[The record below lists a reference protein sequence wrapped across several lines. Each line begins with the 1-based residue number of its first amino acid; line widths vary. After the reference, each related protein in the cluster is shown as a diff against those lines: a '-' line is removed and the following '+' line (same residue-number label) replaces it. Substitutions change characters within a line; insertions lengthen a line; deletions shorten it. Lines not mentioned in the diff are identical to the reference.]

1 MYAGEV
7 GAGTRRRLSAAE
19 RREAILAAAT
29 AVFAER
35 GYKGA
40 SVDDVAS
47 AAGVSKALIYEHF
60 PSKKDLH
67 ASLVEREVADLFARL
82 ELNAVSGRHGVDRMR
97 GGVEAFLGFVEERR
111 TAWRMLF
118 RDAADAEVAE
128 VLAQVEVQAVGMIV
142 ALSEDETDRPAEDRE
157 VYARL
162 LSGALQALAN
172 WWLDHPEVPRERLV
186 ERVMEFAWTGL
197 REASEPTR

>member
-1 MYAGEV
+1 MA
-7 GAGTRRRLSAAE
+7 AGTRRRLTAQA
-19 RREAILAAAT
+19 RREAILDAAT

-35 GYKGA
+35 GYNGA
-40 SVDDVAS
+40 SVDDVAG

-67 ASLVEREVADLFARL
+67 ASLVERETTELFARL
-82 ELNAVSGRHGVDRMR
+82 EANAGSGTQGAERMR
-97 GGVEAFLGFVEERR
+97 GGVEAFLGFVSERR

-128 VLAQVEVQAVGMIV
+128 TLNRVETLAVGLIV
-142 ALSEDETDRPAEDRE
+142 ALTADEPGDLSEEDRE
-157 VYARL
+157 VYARM

-172 WWLDHPEVPRERLV
+172 WWLDHPEVPLERLAD
-186 ERVMEFAWTGL
+186 RVMDFAWVGL
-197 REASEPTR
+197 REASDPSR

>member
-1 MYAGEV
+1 V
-7 GAGTRRRLSAAE
+7 VAGTRRRLSAGE

-35 GYKGA
+35 GYNGA
-40 SVDDVAS
+40 SVDDVAG
-47 AAGVSKALIYEHF
+47 AAGISKALIYEHF

-82 ELNAVSGRHGVDRMR
+82 QANAASERHGADRMR

-111 TAWRMLF
+111 AAWRMLF
-118 RDAADAEVAE
+118 RDAADLEVAE
-128 VLAQVEVQAVGMIV
+128 VLDGVETQAVGLIV
-142 ALSEDETDRPAEDRE
+142 ALSADETDRPAEHRE
-157 VYARL
+157 MYARM

-186 ERVMEFAWTGL
+186 ERVMEFAWLGL
-197 REASEPTR
+197 DRSA

>member
-1 MYAGEV
+1 MGV
-7 GAGTRRRLSAAE
+7 GTRRRLSGLE
-19 RREAILAAAT
+19 RREAILAAAM

-35 GYKGA
+35 GYHGA
-40 SVDDVAS
+40 SVDDVAQ
-47 AAGVSKALIYEHF
+47 AAGISKALIYEHF

-67 ASLVEREVADLFARL
+67 ASLVEREVTELFARL
-82 ELNAVSGRHGVDRMR
+82 AADAATGTRGAERMR
-97 GGVEAFLGFVEERR
+97 GGVDAFLGFVEEHR

-128 VLAQVEVQAVGMIV
+128 VLESVEAQAVALIV
-142 ALSEDETDRPAEDRE
+142 ALSADEAGDRPAEDRE

-162 LSGALQALAN
+162 LSGALQSLAN
-172 WWLDHPEVPRERLV
+172 WWLDHPGVPRERLV
-186 ERVMEFAWTGL
+186 DRVMEFAWVGL

>member
-1 MYAGEV
+1 V
-7 GAGTRRRLSAAE
+7 GAGTRRRLSGVE
-19 RREAILAAAT
+19 RREAILAAAM

-35 GYKGA
+35 GYHGA
-40 SVDDVAS
+40 SVDDVAQ

-67 ASLVEREVADLFARL
+67 ASLVEREVTDLFARL
-82 ELNAVSGRHGVDRMR
+82 AANAASGTHGADRMR

-118 RDAADAEVAE
+118 RDAADAEVAP
-128 VLAQVEVQAVGMIV
+128 VLESVEAQAVGLIV
-142 ALSEDETDRPAEDRE
+142 ALSADEVPDRPAEDRE

-162 LSGALQALAN
+162 LSGALQSLAN
-172 WWLDHPEVPRERLV
+172 WWLDHPDVPRERLV
-186 ERVMEFAWTGL
+186 ERVMEFAWIGL
-197 REASEPTR
+197 REASEPPR

>member
-1 MYAGEV
+1 VAAG
-7 GAGTRRRLSAAE
+7 AKRRLTAQA
-19 RREAILAAAT
+19 RREAILDAAT

-35 GYKGA
+35 GYNGA
-40 SVDDVAS
+40 SVDDVAG
-47 AAGVSKALIYEHF
+47 AAGISKALIYEHF

-67 ASLVEREVADLFARL
+67 ASLVGREVADLFARL
-82 ELNAVSGRHGVDRMR
+82 QANAASGRHGAERMR

-128 VLAQVEVQAVGMIV
+128 VLDQVEAQAVGLIV
-142 ALSEDETDRPAEDRE
+142 ALSAEETDRPAEDRE

-162 LSGALQALAN
+162 LSGALQAIAN

>member
-1 MYAGEV
+1 MA
-7 GAGTRRRLSAAE
+7 AGTRRRLTAQA
-19 RREAILAAAT
+19 RREAILDAAT

-35 GYKGA
+35 GYDGA
-40 SVDDVAS
+40 AMDDVAA
-47 AAGVSKALIYEHF
+47 AAGISKALIYEHF

-67 ASLVEREVADLFARL
+67 ASLVERETTELFARL
-82 ELNAVSGRHGVDRMR
+82 EANAGAGTHGAERMR
-97 GGVEAFLGFVEERR
+97 GGVEAFLGFVAERR

-128 VLAQVEVQAVGMIV
+128 TLHRVESLAVGLIV
-142 ALSEDETDRPAEDRE
+142 ALTADEPGDLPEEDRE
-157 VYARL
+157 MYARM

-172 WWLDHPEVPRERLV
+172 WWLDHPEVPLERLAD
-186 ERVMEFAWTGL
+186 RVMDFAWVGL

>member
-1 MYAGEV
+1 VA
-7 GAGTRRRLSAAE
+7 AGTRRRLSASQ
-19 RREAILAAAT
+19 RREAILAAAMV
-29 AVFAER
+29 VFGER
-35 GYKGA
+35 GYHGA
-40 SVDDVAS
+40 SVDDVAQ

-67 ASLVEREVADLFARL
+67 ESLVEREVADLFARL
-82 ELNAVSGRHGVDRMR
+82 EANAASGTRGADRMR
-97 GGVEAFLGFVEERR
+97 GGVDAFLGFVEERR

-128 VLAQVEVQAVGMIV
+128 VLDRVEAQAIGLIV
-142 ALSEDETDRPAEDRE
+142 ALSADEAGDRPPEDRE

-172 WWLDHPEVPRERLV
+172 WWLDHPDVPRERLV
-186 ERVMEFAWTGL
+186 DRVMEFAWLGL
-197 REASEPTR
+197 REASEPG

>member
-1 MYAGEV
+1 VA
-7 GAGTRRRLSAAE
+7 AGTRRRLSAFE
-19 RREAILAAAT
+19 RRETILAAAM

-35 GYKGA
+35 GYHGA
-40 SVDDVAS
+40 SVDDVAH

-67 ASLVEREVADLFARL
+67 ESLVEREVADLFARL
-82 ELNAVSGRHGVDRMR
+82 EANAASGSHGADRMQ
-97 GGVEAFLGFVEERR
+97 GGIDAFLGFVEERR

-128 VLAQVEVQAVGMIV
+128 VLDRVEAQAVGLIV
-142 ALSEDETDRPAEDRE
+142 ALSADEAGDRPAEDRE
-157 VYARL
+157 VYARM

-172 WWLDHPEVPRERLV
+172 WWLDHPDVPRERLV
-186 ERVMEFAWTGL
+186 ARVMEFAWIGL
-197 REASEPTR
+197 REASEPPR

>member
-1 MYAGEV
+1 MV
-7 GAGTRRRLSAAE
+7 AGTRRRLTAVE

-35 GYKGA
+35 GYNGA
-40 SVDDVAS
+40 SVDDVAT

-67 ASLVEREVADLFARL
+67 ASLVEREATDLFARL
-82 ELNAVSGRHGVDRMR
+82 EANATSGRHGAERMR
-97 GGVEAFLGFVEERR
+97 GGVDAFLGFVEERR

-118 RDAADAEVAE
+118 RDAADVEVAE
-128 VLAQVEVQAVGMIV
+128 ILDRVESQAVGLIV
-142 ALSEDETDRPAEDRE
+142 ALSADEAPDRPQEDRE

-186 ERVMEFAWTGL
+186 DRVMEFAWVGL
-197 REASEPTR
+197 REASEPPR

>member
-1 MYAGEV
+1 V
-7 GAGTRRRLSAAE
+7 GAGTRRRLTAVE
-19 RREAILAAAT
+19 RREDILRAAT

-35 GYKGA
+35 GYNGA
-40 SVDDVAS
+40 SVDDVAT
-47 AAGVSKALIYEHF
+47 AAGISKALIYEHF

-67 ASLVEREVADLFARL
+67 ASLVERETTELFARL
-82 ELNAVSGRHGVDRMR
+82 AANADRGTHGEDRMR
-97 GGVEAFLGFVEERR
+97 GGVDAFLGFVEEHR

-128 VLAQVEVQAVGMIV
+128 VLDQVEAQAVGLIV
-142 ALSEDETDRPAEDRE
+142 ALSAEETDRPEEDRE
-157 VYARL
+157 VYARM

-186 ERVMEFAWTGL
+186 DRVMDFAWIGL
-197 REASEPTR
+197 REASGPTR

>member
-1 MYAGEV
+1 MS
-7 GAGTRRRLSAAE
+7 TRRRLSGVE
-19 RREAILAAAT
+19 RREAILAAAM

-35 GYKGA
+35 GYHGA

-67 ASLVEREVADLFARL
+67 ASLVEREVDELFARL
-82 ELNAVSGRHGVDRMR
+82 AANAASGTRGAERMR
-97 GGVEAFLGFVEERR
+97 GGVEAFLGFVSERR

-128 VLAQVEVQAVGMIV
+128 VLESVEAQAVGLIV
-142 ALSEDETDRPAEDRE
+142 ALSEDEVAARRSPEDRE

-162 LSGALQALAN
+162 LSGALQSLAN
-172 WWLDHPEVPRERLV
+172 WWLDHPDVPLERLV
-186 ERVMEFAWTGL
+186 ERVMEFAWVGL
-197 REASEPTR
+197 REASEPPR

>member
-1 MYAGEV
+1 M
-7 GAGTRRRLSAAE
+7 GAGTRRRLTAVE
-19 RREAILAAAT
+19 RREDILRAAT

-35 GYKGA
+35 GYNGA
-40 SVDDVAS
+40 SVDDVAT
-47 AAGVSKALIYEHF
+47 AAGISKALIYEHF

-67 ASLVEREVADLFARL
+67 ASLVERETTELFGRL
-82 ELNAVSGRHGVDRMR
+82 AANAERGTHGEDRMR
-97 GGVEAFLGFVEERR
+97 GGVDAFLGFVEEHR

-128 VLAQVEVQAVGMIV
+128 VLDQVEAQAVGLIV
-142 ALSEDETDRPAEDRE
+142 ALSAEETDRPEEDRE
-157 VYARL
+157 IYARL

-186 ERVMEFAWTGL
+186 DRVMDFAWIGL
-197 REASEPTR
+197 REASGPTR

>member
-1 MYAGEV
+1 M
-7 GAGTRRRLSAAE
+7 GAVTRRRLSAAE
-19 RREAILAAAT
+19 RREAILEAAT

-35 GYKGA
+35 GYNGA
-40 SVDDVAS
+40 SVDDVAG
-47 AAGVSKALIYEHF
+47 AAGISKALIYEHF

-67 ASLVEREVADLFARL
+67 ASLVERETTELFARL
-82 ELNAVSGRHGVDRMR
+82 EANATSGKDGAERMR

-128 VLAQVEVQAVGMIV
+128 VLDRVESQAVGLIV
-142 ALSEDETDRPAEDRE
+142 ALGADEAGDRPVEDRE
-157 VYARL
+157 VFARM

-172 WWLDHPEVPRERLV
+172 WWLDHPEVPRETLV
-186 ERVMEFAWTGL
+186 TRVMEFASIGL

>member
-1 MYAGEV
+1 M
-7 GAGTRRRLSAAE
+7 
-19 RREAILAAAT
+19 

-35 GYKGA
+35 GYHGA
-40 SVDDVAS
+40 SVDDVAQ

-67 ASLVEREVADLFARL
+67 ASLVEREVTDLFARL
-82 ELNAVSGRHGVDRMR
+82 AANAASGTHGADRMR

-118 RDAADAEVAE
+118 RDAADAEVAP
-128 VLAQVEVQAVGMIV
+128 VLESVEAQAVGLIV
-142 ALSEDETDRPAEDRE
+142 ALSADEVPDRPAEDRE

-162 LSGALQALAN
+162 LSGALQSLAN
-172 WWLDHPEVPRERLV
+172 WWLDHPDVPRERLV
-186 ERVMEFAWTGL
+186 ERVMEFAWIGL
-197 REASEPTR
+197 REASEPPR

>member
-1 MYAGEV
+1 VE
-7 GAGTRRRLSAAE
+7 AGTRRRLSARE
-19 RREAILAAAT
+19 RREAILEAAT

-35 GYKGA
+35 GYNGA
-40 SVDDVAS
+40 SVDDVAT
-47 AAGVSKALIYEHF
+47 AAGISKALIYEHF

-67 ASLVEREVADLFARL
+67 ASLVERETTELFARL
-82 ELNAVSGRHGVDRMR
+82 EANATSGRHGAERMR

-128 VLAQVEVQAVGMIV
+128 ILDRVESQAVGLIV
-142 ALSEDETDRPAEDRE
+142 ALGADEVGDRPIEDRE
-157 VYARL
+157 VFARL

-186 ERVMEFAWTGL
+186 DRVMEFAWVGL

>member
-1 MYAGEV
+1 VA
-7 GAGTRRRLSAAE
+7 AGTRRRLTGGQ

-35 GYKGA
+35 GYNGA

-67 ASLVEREVADLFARL
+67 ASLVDREVADLFARL
-82 ELNAVSGRHGVDRMR
+82 EANAASGAHGEALMR
-97 GGVEAFLGFVEERR
+97 GGVDAFLGFVEERR
-111 TAWRMLF
+111 TAYRMLF

-128 VLAQVEVQAVGMIV
+128 VLDRVEAQAVGLIV
-142 ALSEDETDRPAEDRE
+142 ALGAEEVRGVPPADRE
-157 VYARL
+157 VFARL
-162 LSGALQALAN
+162 LTGAVRALAD
-172 WWLDHPEVPRERLV
+172 WWLDHPDVPRARLV
-186 ERVMEFAWTGL
+186 DRVLDFAWTGL
-197 REASEPTR
+197 REASGPTR